1 MGFNGAM
8 GKGMLLVLLAGCS
21 MSLNELRQD
30 GVRVEFMSARPARDL
45 ALCIARNADNFQP
58 GFGLAGPFPATWRE
72 GMKQGTFEVMAKHP
86 AGNLGFAMVADIEE
100 RDGGSIITT
109 WLAEHLM
116 VRDMP
121 ERIVEPCGAQRVAP

>member
-1 MGFNGAM
+1 MRY
-8 GKGMLLVLLAGCS
+8 LIVLLLSGCA
-21 MSLNELRQD
+21 MSLNELRQE
-30 GVRVEFMSARPARDL
+30 GVRVEFKSARPAQTL

-58 GFGLAGPFPATWRE
+58 GFGLAGPFPATFRE
-72 GMKQGTFEVMAKHP
+72 GVKPGSYEVTARHP